1 MASSAGFE
9 PTAFR
14 LGGGRSILLS
24 YGNNLR
30 FFLYLCG
37 FPAFEV
43 QEPRCQIC
51 SFFVRKIRVSLNFSN
66 KVVYCVMEQTTLLD
80 GKSIFY
86 PPKIVQTEKNQS
98 FVENNLRRRTLYP
111 AELRKLACTSYYPNK
126 KKSSFRMKGI
136 FFRKT

>member
-1 MASSAGFE
+1 
-9 PTAFR
+9 
-14 LGGGRSILLS
+14 
-24 YGNNLR
+24 
-30 FFLYLCG
+30 
-37 FPAFEV
+37 
-43 QEPRCQIC
+43 
-51 SFFVRKIRVSLNFSN
+51 
-66 KVVYCVMEQTTLLD
+66 MEQTTILD